1 MNITETHTTLSPL
14 ASVHP
19 EAQIGAGV
27 TVSPF
32 ATIEANVSIGAG
44 TWIGPNATVLSGSR
58 IGANCRI
65 FPGAVIGGM
74 PQDLKYDGEDTTA
87 VIGDYTT
94 IRECCTINR
103 GTTDR
108 MTTRV
113 GSHCLLMAYTHIAH
127 DAYVGDHCVLAN
139 NANIAGH
146 VTVEDWVII
155 EGVVAVQQF
164 VRIGQ
169 HAFVAGGSL
178 VRKNIPPYVKV
189 AREPL
194 SYIGVNAIGLR
205 RRGFPDEFVRAVED
219 IYRTL
224 YITGGNMSQAIKV
237 AEMELP
243 VSDAKETILDF
254 IRASDKGIVR
264 GPF

>member
-1 MNITETHTTLSPL
+1 MNSTIIESGISPL

-19 EAQIGAGV
+19 QAILGEGVSVEA
-27 TVSPF
+27 F
-32 ATIEANVSIGAG
+32 ATIEADVQIGPG
-44 TWIGPNATVLSGSR
+44 TWIGPNATVMGGSR
-58 IGANCRI
+58 IGSHCRI

-74 PQDLKYDGEDTTA
+74 PQDLKYDGEKTTA
-87 VIGDYTT
+87 VIGDHTT

-127 DAYVGDHCVLAN
+127 DAMVGDHCVLAN

-178 VRKNIPPYVKV
+178 VRKNIPPFVKV

-224 YITGGNMSQAIKV
+224 YITGGTMSQAIKV
-237 AEMELP
+237 AELELP
-243 VSDAKETILDF
+243 MSDAKEIILDF

>member
-1 MNITETHTTLSPL
+1 MNQADTAPLISPM

-19 EAQIGAGV
+19 DAILGEGV
-27 TVSPF
+27 TIGPF
-32 ATIEANVSIGAG
+32 ATIEANVHVGPE
-44 TWIGPNATVLSGSR
+44 TWIGPNATLLSGTR
-58 IGANCRI
+58 IGAHCRI
-65 FPGAVIGGM
+65 FPGAVIGGV
-74 PQDLKYDGEDTTA
+74 PQDLKYAGENTTA
-87 VIGDYTT
+87 VVGDHTT

-108 MTTRV
+108 MTTKV
-113 GSHCLLMAYTHIAH
+113 GSHCLLMAYTHVAH
-127 DAYVGDHCVLAN
+127 DAMVGDHCVLAN

-178 VRKNIPPYVKV
+178 VRKNIPPFVKV

-224 YITGGNMSQAIKV
+224 YITGGNMSQALKV
-237 AEMELP
+237 AELELP
-243 VSDAKETILDF
+243 VSDAKEIILEF

>member
-1 MNITETHTTLSPL
+1 MAPASGPIATSSRSRSSAGFLTLKF
-14 ASVHP
+14 
-19 EAQIGAGV
+19 AG
-27 TVSPF
+27 
-32 ATIEANVSIGAG
+32 E
-44 TWIGPNATVLSGSR
+44 
-58 IGANCRI
+58 
-65 FPGAVIGGM
+65 
-74 PQDLKYDGEDTTA
+74 KTTA
-87 VIGDYTT
+87 VIGDHTT

-108 MTTRV
+108 MTTKV

-127 DAYVGDHCVLAN
+127 DAFVGDHCVLAN
-139 NANIAGH
+139 CASIAGH
-146 VTVEDWVII
+146 VTIEDWVII

-164 VRIGQ
+164 VHRS
-169 HAFVAGGSL
+169 ACLRGGRL
-178 VRKNIPPYVKV
+178 HVRRNIPPFVKV

-224 YITGGNMSQAIKV
+224 YVTGGNMSKAIKV

-243 VSDAKETILDF
+243 ISDAKGTILDF

-264 GPF
+264 GPSECSRTAHWN

>member
-1 MNITETHTTLSPL
+1 MNPAETLPLISPM

-19 EAQIGAGV
+19 DATIGEGV
-27 TVSPF
+27 TIGPF
-32 ATIEANVSIGAG
+32 ATVEANAHIGSE

-58 IGANCRI
+58 IGAHCRI
-65 FPGAVIGGM
+65 FPGAVIGGV
-74 PQDLKYDGEDTTA
+74 PQDLKYAGENTTA
-87 VIGDYTT
+87 VVGDHTT

-108 MTTRV
+108 MTTKV
-113 GSHCLLMAYTHIAH
+113 GSHCLLMAYTHVAH
-127 DAYVGDHCVLAN
+127 DAVVGDHCVLAN

-178 VRKNIPPYVKV
+178 VRKNVPPFVKV

-224 YITGGNMSQAIKV
+224 YITGGNMSKAIKV
-237 AEMELP
+237 AELELP
-243 VSDAKETILDF
+243 VSDAKGIILDF